1 MATKI
6 RKRRETAPDLHRLRR
21 SGLRLRDICV
31 ICVICGYFRFG
42 SWPLRPRSDS
52 AGFSRHSSFGFRHC
66 PPGGPQSAIGN
77 AHGIDG
83 SGGRADLLI
92 VSLRLPLV
100 SQFHS
105 DERAM
110 RLVIRSSLVVRV
122 EESMSYV
129 KVLTSHSGALEGPGF
144 RAGSHRFAAIE
155 LRQAEFEVA
164 GGTGRDWGRVLSHP
178 SILGLA
184 GVGVKSAGG
193 TRLRLTADGLWLEAE
208 SARSSP
214 EREPVPGCPL
224 VSLCITA
231 GLSGSTAG
239 AA

>member
-1 MATKI
+1 
-6 RKRRETAPDLHRLRR
+6 
-21 SGLRLRDICV
+21 
-31 ICVICGYFRFG
+31 
-42 SWPLRPRSDS
+42 
-52 AGFSRHSSFGFRHC
+52 
-66 PPGGPQSAIGN
+66 
-77 AHGIDG
+77 
-83 SGGRADLLI
+83 
-92 VSLRLPLV
+92 
-100 SQFHS
+100 
-105 DERAM
+105 M

-193 TRLRLTADGLWLEAE
+193 TRLRLTADGLWLEAC
-208 SARSSP
+208 S
-214 EREPVPGCPL
+214 C
-224 VSLCITA
+224 
-231 GLSGSTAG
+231 G
-239 AA
+239 AAAPDLP